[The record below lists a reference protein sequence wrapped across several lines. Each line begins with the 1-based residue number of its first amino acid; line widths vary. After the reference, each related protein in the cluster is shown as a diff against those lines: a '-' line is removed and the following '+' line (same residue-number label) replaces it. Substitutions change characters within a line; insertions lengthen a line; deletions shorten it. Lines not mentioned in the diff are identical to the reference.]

1 MLQEAKRSPPS
12 LSRGGPASAP
22 AEPEEDPD
30 DEPEEDPDEEP
41 EEDPDEE
48 PEDEPDEEP
57 EEDPDEE
64 PEPDAVAHPPS
75 SGFAT
80 SAGTEHR
87 GRQQSSER
95 RHPKK
100 PAIAHEGPPVI
111 SYQTNGKSRK
121 RTFSLYSA

>member
-80 SAGTEHR
+80 FPPELPPQAPNAAGANRAASAGTQR
-87 GRQQSSER
+87 NPR
-95 RHPKK
+95 
-100 PAIAHEGPPVI
+100 
-111 SYQTNGKSRK
+111 
-121 RTFSLYSA
+121 

>member
-12 LSRGGPASAP
+12 LSGGGAASAP
-22 AEPEEDPD
+22 A
-30 DEPEEDPDEEP
+30 EPEEDPDEEP
-41 EEDPDEE
+41 EEDPDEEPEEEDPDDE

-80 SAGTEHR
+80 FPPELPPQAPNAAGANRAASAGTQR
-87 GRQQSSER
+87 NPR
-95 RHPKK
+95 
-100 PAIAHEGPPVI
+100 
-111 SYQTNGKSRK
+111 
-121 RTFSLYSA
+121 